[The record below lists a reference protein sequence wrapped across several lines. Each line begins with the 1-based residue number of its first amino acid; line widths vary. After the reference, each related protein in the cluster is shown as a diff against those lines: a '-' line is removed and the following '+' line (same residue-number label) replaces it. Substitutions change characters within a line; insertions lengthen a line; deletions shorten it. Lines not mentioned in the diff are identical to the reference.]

1 MAFESTRNLLSS
13 LIQQQRE
20 TELMQQTPQ
29 FQAAVDQLFA
39 NRIQFAQN
47 QVVMDKL
54 GRAQNND
61 EIWEA
66 LKTVKPEDYVK
77 RKREQLVGGQ
87 ILDLLKKSPE
97 QERDYALLN
106 YLSNSIGYGDV
117 GPIEQRPVSKGR
129 FEQELKLRET
139 NYGDRLYGDRPDL
152 SLRRQR
158 EAKFLELWDRGIL
171 FEGEPATEEQKSK
184 LQEQYLRHGEL
195 PMGYDVIPEETNK
208 LAPIVLSDKSR
219 EAELDSIMELI
230 EKTGALKTGGIW
242 KVGGKK
248 GQKRG
253 WTESKHSHIEQMAK
267 GEVEVIPEVKAL
279 ADQYMYWYERKDVE
293 DSIKARK
300 MNYPGQIPSLSGEQ
314 ELQQRSEGE
323 ITEATAWLKERNISV
338 TPKNIESYFTK
349 YKK

>member
-39 NRIQFAQN
+39 NRVQFAQN

-61 EIWEA
+61 EVWEA

-97 QERDYALLN
+97 QERDYGLIN
-106 YLSNSIGYGDV
+106 YLASSIGYDDV
-117 GPIEQRPVSKGR
+117 GPIERRPMSEES
-129 FEQELKLRET
+129 FDQQLRLRKSA
-139 NYGDRLYGDRPDL
+139 YGDRNLPASTR
-152 SLRRQR
+152 LRAQR
-158 EAKFLELWDRGIL
+158 ESKFLDWLKQGIL
-171 FEGEPATEEQKSK
+171 FGGEPATQDKID
-184 LQEQYLRHGEL
+184 EL
-195 PMGYDVIPEETNK
+195 ENTYIRTGDTPEGYSFVPTEPKQLTPTRIPESQRGMRMDAIKDE
-208 LAPIVLSDKSR
+208 LSKDEWFKKNAKKFEWKFAR
-219 EAELDSIMELI
+219 EIDELYNSSEFDD
-230 EKTGALKTGGIW
+230 A
-242 KVGGKK
+242 
-248 GQKRG
+248 
-253 WTESKHSHIEQMAK
+253 
-267 GEVEVIPEVKAL
+267 PEVVKNRVNEYIAL
-279 ADQYMYWYERKDVE
+279 RDYQDIRQSLEHR
-293 DSIKARK
+293 
-300 MNYPGQIPSLSGEQ
+300 GQIPSLPGEQ
-314 ELQQRSEGE
+314 ELQQRSEQE
-323 ITEATAWLKERNISV
+323 ITEATSWLSERNIPV